1 MHWFNLFS
9 DSRKVRLLGRHQ
21 GDVWVT
27 VRGRERQR
35 EREREREAERQ
46 RERDWGGREREGRI
60 RQKER

>member
-46 RERDWGGREREGRI
+46 RERERERERGRETK
-60 RQKER
+60 RDS